1 MQLPTARTAS
11 NTFDLDSQAYHDPV
25 AWHRPKSLRRLL
37 PPKEQAFPNDPRHRR
52 GVGRMGDRR
61 TIHLG
66 EPGPR
71 RLRTTPGTVKDTRPV
86 PG

>member
-1 MQLPTARTAS
+1 
-11 NTFDLDSQAYHDPV
+11 
-25 AWHRPKSLRRLL
+25 
-37 PPKEQAFPNDPRHRR
+37 
-52 GVGRMGDRR
+52 MGDRR